1 MATNVYIDGFN
12 LYYGCLKG
20 TQNRWLDLEAFC
32 QRLLPQ
38 DDIQRI
44 RYFTAQVKDR
54 PNNVGVASRQRV
66 YLRALGTLPKVSIH
80 LGHFLSHPTRMP
92 LANPPATGA
101 KTVEVIKTEEKG
113 SDVNLATH
121 LLMDAFAQ
129 DCDVAVVI
137 SNDGDLK
144 EPMQMARQRLGIK
157 IGVVNPQANGNKS
170 RALASACD
178 FYKAVRESALRQS
191 QFPAQMRDARG
202 GFHKP
207 PTW

>member
-12 LYYGCLKG
+12 LYYGCLKR
-20 TQNRWLDLEAFC
+20 TPYRWLDLETFC
-32 QRLLPQ
+32 QVLLPQ

-44 RYFTAQVKDR
+44 RYFTARVKDR
-54 PNNVGVASRQRV
+54 PNNVGIASRQRV

-80 LGHFLSHPTRMP
+80 FGHFLSHPTRMP
-92 LANPPATGA
+92 LANPTARGA

-121 LLMDAFAQ
+121 LLMDAFAE
-129 DCDVAVVI
+129 DCDVAVVV
-137 SNDGDLK
+137 SNDGDLR

-157 IGVVNPQANGNKS
+157 IGVVNPQLNGNKS
-170 RALASACD
+170 KALAAACD
-178 FYKAVRESALRQS
+178 FYKAVRESALRRS
-191 QFPAQMRDARG
+191 QFPQQMTDARG
-202 GFHKP
+202 SFHKP